1 MWNGLYD
8 LHARMSQPVVTG
20 DDPRFT
26 HLDADA
32 ERHFLNDAELWWV
45 TPEMSALV
53 RHAADSLPPTTLT
66 EDLIPK
72 HKTVLAFL
80 AEPLVGIDA
89 GIEGHD
95 MRVQI
100 LMWYH
105 IKLIWDPT
113 GDFITTSMYAQTPQ
127 YPEAP
132 YMPVGR
138 TDWRYGTDTE
148 AVTFNPG
155 NANADDDNRLASMAQ
170 DRRWLAALVLL
181 AAQPLAEHTTV
192 CLTNKSRLRAYRKKS
207 NLPHNVRLVDVRRT
221 IREAATNSEGRKVDW
236 THRWMVGAD
245 TGGFWKQVVY
255 GPNRSLRRPQWI
267 MPFIKGPKDKPLIL
281 KDTVHVVR
289 GDQPD

>member
-1 MWNGLYD
+1 MWRGLFD
-8 LHARMSQPVVTG
+8 LHARMSGPVVAS
-20 DDPRFT
+20 DPRFT
-26 HLDADA
+26 HLDGEA
-32 ERHFLNDAELWWV
+32 ERHFLNEAQLWWV

-53 RHAADSLPPTTLT
+53 RHAADSLPATTLT

-80 AEPLVGIDA
+80 VEPLIGNDA
-89 GIEGHD
+89 AIEGNT

-105 IKLIWDPT
+105 ARLIWAP
-113 GDFITTSMYAQTPQ
+113 GADFITTSMYACTPEF
-127 YPEAP
+127 PDVP

-148 AVTFNPG
+148 VPTFNPG
-155 NANADDDNRLASMAQ
+155 NADADDNRLEAMAQ

-181 AAQPLAEHTTV
+181 AAQPLAEHSTV
-192 CLTNKSRLRAYRKKS
+192 SLTNKSKLRAYRKKS

-221 IREAATNSEGRKVDW
+221 IREATDGEGGKVDW
-236 THRWMVGAD
+236 SHRWMVGAE
-245 TGGFWKQVVY
+245 TGGFWKQVAY
-255 GPNRSLRRPQWI
+255 GPERSLRRPQWI